1 MRFWTAE
8 EDALLIELW
17 SQGIMVKRIA
27 ANFGRTS
34 RSVESRL
41 KLLRR
46 VGSGALPSRHKP
58 AMAVVKVEF
67 HPDVALSLKRR
78 ASAHGASLSGYIRHL
93 VEAAA

>member
-1 MRFWTAE
+1 MRFWTPE
-8 EDALLIELW
+8 EDALLIDLW
-17 SQGIMVKRIA
+17 SQGVMVKRIA
-27 ANFGRTS
+27 ASFGRTS

-41 KLLRR
+41 KLLRKA
-46 VGSGALPSRHKP
+46 GAAVLPSRHKP

-93 VEAAA
+93 VEAGA